1 MSARIASFTAPQ
13 FRFRNYKNGNELT
26 ISALQPL
33 SETDLQRF
41 RDYVWSNGET
51 YCTGEFVD
59 AVYLRL
65 HMSSLKEFATG
76 EVSDETQAYIDA
88 LKDAGVYIELTGAA
102 FVL

>member
-1 MSARIASFTAPQ
+1 MSAHITGFATPQ
-13 FRFRNYKNGNELT
+13 FRLCNYKNDNVVVV
-26 ISALQPL
+26 SAFQVP
-33 SETDLQRF
+33 SETDLQLF

-65 HMSSLKEFATG
+65 CIASLKELATG

-88 LKDAGVYIELTGAA
+88 LKESGVYIVLTGAV